1 MSSTLSSSKGNMGF
15 LWTHCSIK
23 GPPQACLGEFHSLRG
38 VVVGSLRYLLSCMSI
53 CGTQSCL
60 LREVR
65 SPLVLPGAPRD
76 SSNITAGMNRASSR
90 AEARTSVFLSIS
102 DFDRRVS
109 ADLEQESQALS
120 CVEKWN
126 SSCLLSCSR
135 GDRPLVQL
143 YLEPA
148 VFSR

>member
-1 MSSTLSSSKGNMGF
+1 MSRTLSSSKGNVGF
-15 LWTHCSIK
+15 LWESCSVK

-109 ADLEQESQALS
+109 AELEQESQS
-120 CVEKWN
+120 SCCVEEWN
-126 SSCLLSCSR
+126 SACPWSCSR
-135 GDRPLVQL
+135 GDRQLVKL

-148 VFSR
+148 AFSR

>member
-1 MSSTLSSSKGNMGF
+1 MGF
-15 LWTHCSIK
+15 LWTHCSVK
-23 GPPQACLGEFHSLRG
+23 GPPQACLGEFRSLRG
-38 VVVGSLRYLLSCMSI
+38 VVVGSLGYLWSCMST

-65 SPLVLPGAPRD
+65 SPLVLPGAPWD
-76 SSNITAGMNRASSR
+76 SSNIAAGMNRASSR

-102 DFDRRVS
+102 DFNRRVF
-109 ADLEQESQALS
+109 AELEQESQALS

-126 SSCLLSCSR
+126 SACVLSCSR

-148 VFSR
+148 AFSR

>member
-1 MSSTLSSSKGNMGF
+1 MSRTLSSSKGNVSFHGK
-15 LWTHCSIK
+15 HCSIK

-38 VVVGSLRYLLSCMSI
+38 VVVGSLGYLLSCMSI
-53 CGTQSCL
+53 CGAQSCL

-76 SSNITAGMNRASSR
+76 SSNITAGMNRALSR
-90 AEARTSVFLSIS
+90 AEARTSVILSIS